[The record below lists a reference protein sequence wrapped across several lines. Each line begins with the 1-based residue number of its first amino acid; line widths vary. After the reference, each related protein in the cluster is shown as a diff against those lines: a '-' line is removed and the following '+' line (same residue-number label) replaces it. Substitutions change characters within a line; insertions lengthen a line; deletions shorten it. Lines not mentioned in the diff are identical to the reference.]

1 MNKLSSIPHA
11 LLVAGALAALCLTG
25 VPAAHA
31 DWSLV
36 IVGSP
41 RNCGAPAPLGYGTN
55 AGLAVDSSITN
66 SVDSSVSTD
75 GTNWG
80 CKGWALK
87 KTAGGAAVTN
97 GPGAQAVF
105 QLTTNLTLTWNWTN
119 YWLAIVGS
127 PTNHGAPGPLGYGTY
142 SNIAHGTWVT
152 NGVATPAGEA
162 AGVRR
167 ACIGWDLRYATGA
180 AVTSDAGTQ
189 AVFQMR
195 ADSLVLTWNWTNEYY
210 LSVTAN
216 SNGAAS
222 TSVSGWYTNGLQM
235 EVTAEP
241 DPGAVFLQWTGDVP
255 AGGRTN
261 NPLSLTMDQPRTIQA
276 QFSTN
281 TASELKQWTGVG
293 SWTSWTNWSPAGMP
307 GPEDDV
313 LIKSGSVTLSDP
325 VPVASLAITNATL
338 TFVRWT
344 TQVSASSNVTIRK
357 NGVMTCVGGFLN
369 DAMSNRVAIAC
380 SDLTIQSGGSIN
392 VAGCGY
398 KGGYGNT
405 EAAQGPGASGSYG
418 GRSVGPTYGTAEAA
432 DLPGSGGMGRIAGNS
447 FGGGNGGGA
456 VWVQA
461 TGTVRVDGVINA
473 NGNATANGSGGSG
486 GGIHIECQAFEG
498 TGTVTAIGAAG
509 GGYSYGGGGGR
520 IAVLFDPVAQATR
533 PKPAVAFSLRG
544 SSGPYGNG
552 DIGTLYFP
560 TMDAL
565 NPAWMPHSGQ
575 LIVGTWAEWRTGVLS
590 FQNGWLRLPAAG
602 SRFWVTNAL
611 SVSGAAAHLE
621 LTDASVHCG
630 RLVLDA
636 GRVDWLSGATSG
648 TVLSCTNSCLL
659 TNGASLHFY
668 ASATNAATPGYGAL
682 LSVSNTM
689 VIASNSWL
697 YPYSN
702 PTNGGSLLIRVA
714 SLAVAAGGGIDA
726 DGKGFAGGAV
736 RGPGFGPGRGSNTY
750 SGAGYGG
757 VGGRSGGRTYGSASA
772 PVDCGSG
779 AYLYAAFG
787 SLNTGRGGG
796 AIRIEADETVTID
809 GALTANGNSGYATS
823 GDGGGSG
830 GGIYVTARRFAGT
843 TGALTAN
850 GGNGSTDATRPGGG
864 GGGGRIAVWSA
875 NLAFSG
881 TASVTNGTGAAP
893 AATVG
898 TIVWGRL
905 PGRSLILLIR

>member
-1 MNKLSSIPHA
+1 MKTRSLVSKS
-11 LLVAGALAALCLTG
+11 LLGAGALVAFCLACL
-25 VPAAHA
+25 PAAHA

-41 RNCGAPAPLGYGTN
+41 RNCDTPSPLGYGTN
-55 AGLAVDSSITN
+55 GSLAANSWITN
-66 SVDSSVSTD
+66 TVDRSVSTD

-80 CKGWALK
+80 CKGWTLK
-87 KTAGGAAVTN
+87 KTSGGAAVTN
-97 GPGAQAVF
+97 GPGVQAIF
-105 QLTTNLTLTWNWTN
+105 QITTNLTLTWSWTN
-119 YWLAIVGS
+119 FWLSIVGS
-127 PTNHGAPGPLGYGTY
+127 AANYGVPGPLGYGTHRD
-142 SNIAHGTWVT
+142 IADGTWVT
-152 NGVATPAGEA
+152 NGVATPADEA
-162 AGVRR
+162 AGTRH
-167 ACIGWDLRYATGA
+167 ACLGWDLRYATGTPIA
-180 AVTSDAGTQ
+180 HDGSTQ
-189 AVFQMR
+189 AVFQMQ
-195 ADSLVLTWNWTNEYY
+195 ADSLVLRWNWTNEYY

-216 SNGAAS
+216 SNGTAS
-222 TSVSGWYTNGLQM
+222 TSVPGWYTNGLETQ
-235 EVTAEP
+235 AEATP

-255 AGGRTN
+255 AGGQTN

-281 TASELKQWTGVG
+281 PSSELKQWTGVG
-293 SWTSWTNWSPAGMP
+293 NWTSRTNWSPAGMP

-325 VPVASLAITNATL
+325 VRVASLAITNATL
-338 TFVRWT
+338 TFFRWT
-344 TQVSASSNVTIRK
+344 TQLTASSNVTIRK
-357 NGVMTCVGGFLN
+357 GGVVTCVGGFLN
-369 DAMSNRVAIAC
+369 EGMSNRVAIAC
-380 SDLTIQSGGSIN
+380 SNLTIQAGGAIN

-418 GRSVGPTYGTAEAA
+418 GRSVGPTYGTPEAA

-447 FGGGNGGGA
+447 FAGGNGGGA
-456 VWVQA
+456 AWVQA
-461 TGTVRVDGVINA
+461 TGTVRVDGIITA

-486 GGIHIECQAFEG
+486 GGIHIECQVFEG
-498 TGTVTAIGAAG
+498 TGTVTAIGATG

-520 IAVLFDPVAQATR
+520 VAVLFDPVAQAAR

-544 SSGPYGNG
+544 SSGPYGAG

-575 LIVGTWAEWRTGVLS
+575 LIAGTWAEWRVDGISIL
-590 FQNGWLRLPAAG
+590 NGWLRLPADGA
-602 SRFWVTNAL
+602 RFRVTNTF
-611 SVSGAAAHLE
+611 SVAGASARLE
-621 LTDASVHCG
+621 LTDAALQCG
-630 RLVLDA
+630 SLVLDA
-636 GRVDWLSGATSG
+636 GRMDWLPGAASG

-668 ASATNAATPGYGAL
+668 ASATNAMTPSYGAL
-682 LSVSNTM
+682 LSVSNDM
-689 VIASNSWL
+689 FIASNSWL

-702 PTNGGSLLIRVA
+702 PTNGGSLLIRV
-714 SLAVAAGGGIDA
+714 SGLAVAAGGGIDA
-726 DGKGFAGGAV
+726 DGKGYAGGAV

-787 SLNTGRGGG
+787 SLSTGRGGG

-809 GALTANGNSGYATS
+809 GELTANGNSGYATS

-843 TGALTAN
+843 KGSLTAN
-850 GGNGSTDATRPGGG
+850 GGNGSTDVTRPGGA

-875 NLAFSG
+875 HLAFSG

-893 AATVG
+893 AAAVG
-898 TIVWGRL
+898 TIMWGYR
-905 PGRSLILLIR
+905 PGQSLILLIR